1 MQNEVIVRPSEQLA
15 TISNKEFLRVYS
27 PNNCLMHSSS
37 LKGVSDALSRQTL
50 SLVQIKKGKG
60 EVFLRSYISMWL
72 IYLNE
77 VLNLNNPL
85 TEAQIELCAE
95 QIMADYHHLKI
106 SELSLIF
113 KRIVSGE
120 CGELYERISMPKIMN
135 IFRQYE
141 QERTEVV
148 VTQNQQA
155 HEQFRYQENRTES
168 YSDDLDR
175 LCKKM
180 RKF

>member
-1 MQNEVIVRPSEQLA
+1 
-15 TISNKEFLRVYS
+15 
-27 PNNCLMHSSS
+27 MHSSS

-72 IYLNE
+72 FYLNE

-120 CGELYERISMPKIMN
+120 CVELYERISMPKIMN
-135 IFRQYE
+135 IFRQYD

-155 HEQFRYQENRTES
+155 HEQFRYRENRTES
-168 YSDDLDR
+168 YDDDLER
-175 LCKKM
+175 LCKKV

>member
-1 MQNEVIVRPSEQLA
+1 MQNEVIVWPSEQLA

-155 HEQFRYQENRTES
+155 HEQFRYRENRTES
-168 YSDDLDR
+168 YDDDLER
-175 LCKKM
+175 LYKKM

>member
-1 MQNEVIVRPSEQLA
+1 
-15 TISNKEFLRVYS
+15 
-27 PNNCLMHSSS
+27 MHSSS
-37 LKGVSDALSRQTL
+37 LKGVSDALSRNTI
-50 SLVQIKKGKG
+50 SLVEIKKGKG

-85 TEAQIELCAE
+85 TEAQIELCTE
-95 QIMADYHHLKI
+95 QIMADYSFLKI

-120 CGELYERISMPKIMN
+120 FGELYERISMPKVMS
-135 IFRQYE
+135 IFRKYD

-155 HEQFRYQENRTES
+155 HEQFRYKENRTES
-168 YSDDLDR
+168 YDDDVRRIYKR
-175 LCKKM
+175 L

>member
-1 MQNEVIVRPSEQLA
+1 
-15 TISNKEFLRVYS
+15 
-27 PNNCLMHSSS
+27 MHSVTI
-37 LKGVSDALSRQTL
+37 KGVSDALSRNTV
-50 SLVQIKKGKG
+50 SLVEIKKGKG
-60 EVFLRSYISMWL
+60 QAFLRSYIALWL
-72 IYLNE
+72 IELNE
-77 VLNLNNPL
+77 LLNLNNPL
-85 TEAQIELCAE
+85 TETQIELCAE
-95 QIMADYHHLKI
+95 QIMADYSFLKI

-135 IFRQYE
+135 IFRQYD
-141 QERTEVV
+141 QERTDVV

-175 LCKKM
+175 ICKKM

>member
-1 MQNEVIVRPSEQLA
+1 
-15 TISNKEFLRVYS
+15 
-27 PNNCLMHSSS
+27 MHSSS

-135 IFRQYE
+135 ICRQYD

>member
-1 MQNEVIVRPSEQLA
+1 
-15 TISNKEFLRVYS
+15 
-27 PNNCLMHSSS
+27 MHSSS
-37 LKGVSDALSRQTL
+37 LKGVSDALSRNTV
-50 SLVQIKKGKG
+50 SLVEIKKGKG

-77 VLNLNNPL
+77 LLNLNNPL
-85 TEAQIELCAE
+85 TETQIELCAE
-95 QIMADYHHLKI
+95 QIMADYSFLKI

-120 CGELYERISMPKIMN
+120 FGELYERISMPKIMN
-135 IFRQYE
+135 IFRQYD

-168 YSDDLDR
+168 YDDDLNR

>member
-1 MQNEVIVRPSEQLA
+1 MQNEIIVRTSEQLA
-15 TISNKEFLRVYS
+15 ILSNKEFLRVYS

-135 IFRQYE
+135 IFRQYD

-155 HEQFRYQENRTES
+155 HEQFRYRENRTES
-168 YSDDLDR
+168 YDDDLER
-175 LCKKM
+175 ICKKM

>member
-1 MQNEVIVRPSEQLA
+1 
-15 TISNKEFLRVYS
+15 
-27 PNNCLMHSSS
+27 MHSSS

-60 EVFLRSYISMWL
+60 EQFLRSYISMWL

-77 VLNLNNPL
+77 LLNLNNPL
-85 TEAQIELCAE
+85 TETQIELCAE

-135 IFRQYE
+135 IFRQYD

-175 LCKKM
+175 LCKKI

>member
-1 MQNEVIVRPSEQLA
+1 
-15 TISNKEFLRVYS
+15 
-27 PNNCLMHSSS
+27 MHSSS
-37 LKGVSDALSRQTL
+37 LKGVSDALSRNTV
-50 SLVQIKKGKG
+50 SLVEIKKGKG

-77 VLNLNNPL
+77 LLNLNNPL
-85 TEAQIELCAE
+85 TETQIELCAE
-95 QIMADYHHLKI
+95 QIMADYSFLKI

-120 CGELYERISMPKIMN
+120 FGELYERISMPKIMN
-135 IFRQYE
+135 IFRQYD

-155 HEQFRYQENRTES
+155 HEQFRYRENRTES
-168 YSDDLDR
+168 YDDDLDR
-175 LCKKM
+175 ICKKM